1 MVAAIAR
8 VGAPADGPVAGLVD
22 GTVATVADGGSVDG
36 EVGTVGTVGTVGEVG
51 LFLAS
56 AGAVADGKKIV
67 ICDCSTSAAL
77 QAASASAIARVN
89 AVVFIAS
96 IFPANFAGASSPPK
110 IFRVIS

>member
-8 VGAPADGPVAGLVD
+8 VGAPAHSPVAALVD

-36 EVGTVGTVGTVGEVG
+36 EVGEVG